1 MRVLVLVLAFL
12 AVPALAAAQQA
23 IDAPAED
30 LVPRVELQQSA
41 TPAPATADVA
51 EMEGTGLQPVTVEAR
66 SQKVDAAAQA
76 GDPTQARWWWL
87 VAAIVVGA
95 IIATVVL

>member
-1 MRVLVLVLAFL
+1 
-12 AVPALAAAQQA
+12 
-23 IDAPAED
+23 
-30 LVPRVELQQSA
+30 
-41 TPAPATADVA
+41 
-51 EMEGTGLQPVTVEAR
+51 MEGTGLQPVTVEAR

-95 IIATVVL
+95 IIADSGVVSRGYPIASGGAIGSAGTQPAPGTGM